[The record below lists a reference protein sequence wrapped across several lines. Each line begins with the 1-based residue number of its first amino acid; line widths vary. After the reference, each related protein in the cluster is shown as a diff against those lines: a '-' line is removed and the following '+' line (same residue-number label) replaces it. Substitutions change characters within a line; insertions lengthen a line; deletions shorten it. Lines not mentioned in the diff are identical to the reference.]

1 MKKLFLS
8 LAIVALITS
17 ISCQHTPTN
26 YAGEYPD
33 DVRAI
38 VDNKCATAGC
48 HNDKSFSNAANLRL
62 DRWQHLW
69 TGSNSGAVVIPYNTA
84 NSSLCYFIN
93 TDTTLGPVLS
103 PRMPLNAT
111 ALSASEYNVIKNW
124 ITSGAPDK
132 AGNIAFA
139 SDAATRQ
146 KLYVTQQ
153 GCDLMAVIDAQ
164 TNVIMR
170 YINLGKSPAIEIA
183 HCVRFSP
190 DGQYAYVSFNKGQY
204 LQKIDVATDAVIADM
219 YLGSGAW
226 NLFKISDDGK
236 KMMLGNFLAAG
247 SLHLIDLEKMQEVAS
262 YEDVYFPH
270 GIANT
275 PNFDTFW
282 VTSQNGNIVYKL
294 NATGAMKTISI
305 DGNDPNNTANT
316 IDPHEIILSPDR
328 SKYFL
333 TCQASNEVRVMDAHT
348 DQLLKVIPV
357 GTFPQEF
364 AMSHAQPY
372 LLVSCEEEVT
382 TEFPTYKGAVY
393 VLNYNTMEL
402 VKRIPGPFY
411 QIHGISIDDRNARF
425 FVVSRNLLTTGPAPH
440 HTSECGGR
448 NGYYNVYD
456 LNTLEPFTNKRFES
470 TVDPYSADVRFK

>member
-1 MKKLFLS
+1 MKKFFLS
-8 LAIVALITS
+8 LSIAGVLAAL
-17 ISCQHTPTN
+17 SCQHSPTN

-38 VDNKCATAGC
+38 VVNKCATAGC
-48 HNDKSFSNAANLRL
+48 HNDKSFANASNLRL

-69 TGSNSGAVVIPYNTA
+69 TGSNAGAVVIPYSVG
-84 NSSLCYFIN
+84 NSSFCYFIN
-93 TDTTLGPVLS
+93 IDSAQGPVLL
-103 PRMPLNAT
+103 PRMPLNSP
-111 ALSASEYNVIKNW
+111 ALSAQEYATIKNW
-124 ITSGAPDK
+124 IAAGAPDK
-132 AGNIAFA
+132 VGNIPF
-139 SDAATRQ
+139 SSAATTRQ
-146 KLYVTQQ
+146 KVYVTQQ
-153 GCDLMAVIDAQ
+153 GCDLMAVIDAE

-170 YINLGKSPAIEIA
+170 YISLGKSPAIEIA

-190 DGQYAYVSFNKGQY
+190 DGQFAYVSFNKGQY

-219 YLGSGAW
+219 YLGSGSW

-236 KMMLGNFLAAG
+236 QMMLGDFKAAG
-247 SLHLIDLEKMQEVAS
+247 SLRLIDLEKMQVLAI
-262 YEDVYFPH
+262 YEDFYFPH

-282 VTSQNGNIVYKL
+282 VTSQDGNMVYKL
-294 NATGAMKTISI
+294 NLSGAVKKISI
-305 DGNDPNNTANT
+305 DANEPNNTANT

-333 TCQASNEVRVMDAHT
+333 TCQASNEVRVMDART

-357 GTFPQEF
+357 GNFPQEF
-364 AMSHAQPY
+364 AMSRVQPY
-372 LLVSCEEEVT
+372 LFVSCEEEVCP
-382 TEFPTYKGAVY
+382 EFPTFKGSVY
-393 VLNYNTMEL
+393 VINYNTMEL

-411 QIHGISIDDRNARF
+411 QIHGISVDDRNARF

-440 HTSECGGR
+440 HTSVCGGR

-456 LNTLEPFTNKRFES
+456 LNTLDPLINKRFES